1 MTTMLELDADGPPI
15 RTAQDAMDLIAT
27 TFTPDGAETIVVPVE
42 RLDPDFFRLS
52 TGVAGEIVQ
61 KFVNYRRRLIVL
73 GDVSAHVARSDAFRD
88 WLREVDRGDELRFVA
103 TSEQLGDAFGT
114 AW

>member
-1 MTTMLELDADGPPI
+1 MTTTLRLDTAGPRI

-27 TFTPDGAETIVVPVE
+27 TFVPDGPDTIVVPVE

-61 KFVNYRRRLIVL
+61 KFVNYRRRLVVL
-73 GDVSAHVARSDAFRD
+73 GDVSDHIERSDAFRD
-88 WLREVDRGDELRFVA
+88 WLREVSRGHDLRFV
-103 TSEQLGDAFGT
+103 TEETDLDTAFDP
-114 AW
+114 A

>member
-1 MTTMLELDADGPPI
+1 MTTTLQLDADGPRI
-15 RTAQDAMDLIAT
+15 RTSQDAMDLIAT
-27 TFTPDGAETIVVPVE
+27 TFVPDGAETIVVPVE

-61 KFVNYRRRLIVL
+61 KFVNYRRRLVVV

-88 WLREVDRGDELRFVA
+88 WLREVDRGHDVRFVA
-103 TSEQLGDAFGT
+103 TPGEVDAAFG
-114 AW
+114 AA